1 MCGHSLV
8 QTMLIM
14 NWRMLWSSLCTVEHA
29 ESLNV
34 ESTHAPH
41 EGFLHR
47 FLIALSLLSQSLNL
61 CLGFLYSLTV
71 LQRQVAEYRRNQS
84 FIRLYNTDT

>member
-1 MCGHSLV
+1 MCGHSLE
-8 QTMLIM
+8 QTMF
-14 NWRMLWSSLCTVEHA
+14 WSSLCIVEHA

-34 ESTHAPH
+34 ERTHAPH

-47 FLIALSLLSQSLNL
+47 FLIALSLVSQPLNL

-71 LQRQVAEYRRNQS
+71 LQRQVECRRNQS
-84 FIRLYNTDT
+84 FIRLYHTNT